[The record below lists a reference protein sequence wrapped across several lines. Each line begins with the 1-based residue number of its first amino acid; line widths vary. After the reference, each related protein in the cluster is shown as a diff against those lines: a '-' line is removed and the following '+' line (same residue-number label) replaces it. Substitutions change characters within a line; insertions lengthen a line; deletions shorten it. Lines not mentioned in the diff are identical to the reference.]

1 MYNKLVKNQHLSI
14 NYCIST
20 DCPPIDEIINGYI
33 KCTEE
38 NKIGSVC
45 TYQCN
50 QGMNHLISL

>member
-1 MYNKLVKNQHLSI
+1 MKNQHLSI